1 MDRINFTVNGDR
13 YSLTGT
19 EVSPETT
26 LNDYLRNYLQLY
38 GTKAMCHEGGCG
50 ACVVSVSQ
58 VHPATKEK
66 HVFSVNSCL
75 VHILS
80 CHDWDITTVEGIG
93 NRKDGYH
100 AIQDRLATFN
110 GTQCGYCTPGWIM
123 NMYSLDKSTKN
134 LTTQQVENSF
144 GGNMCR
150 CTGYRPILDAFKS
163 FASDT
168 DPELQD
174 KLQDLEDLHINKCAK
189 KCARK
194 CSTSEDEWCLI
205 ENPEESMK
213 ELKTDVGRWYK
224 AYSIQDV
231 FKVLS
236 REGTNSY
243 RLVAG
248 NTGKGVYPISLEPKI
263 LIDISSIETLK
274 LVQSDENLILGAGMS
289 LTDVMKTFQ
298 KWSKQNQD
306 FSYLDTL
313 YKHLDLVAHVPVRN
327 VGTIGGNLSLKN
339 QFRDFPSDVFLI
351 LATVGATITVVN
363 NDLSKVEL
371 KTKEFLTA
379 NLKDKLICDVKLPPL
394 SKSNLIR
401 TYKIMP
407 RAQNAHAVVNAGFL
421 FKLDTAKNIKS
432 ANIIYG
438 NISPTFI
445 KATQTESLLVG
456 QNLFTNEVLL
466 RALKKL
472 EEEIVPVD
480 MPTEPSVGCRKSLA
494 LGLFYKAVLSHF
506 LDVNPR
512 YKSGGGML
520 ERPVSRGTQSYETDK
535 TLWPLNKP
543 VPKLEALAQ
552 CSGEARYVC
561 DINNG
566 LRAVHV
572 AFVLSTVCR
581 AELEHF
587 DATEALKIPGVVA
600 VFSSKDIPGRNSFT
614 PNEVPWMALDEEIF
628 ASKNVYYYGQ
638 PIGVVAAV
646 TKRTA
651 LAAAELVKVK
661 YKKLAG
667 KPVLTIKDALESPDK
682 EKRLR
687 KDAAIEPS
695 SKGTDIQHTITGT
708 FNVPSQYHY
717 TMETQSCTTQ
727 VTENGLVVRSST
739 QWMDLV
745 HVAVSKALNIDEN
758 RVLVEVPRVGGAYGG
773 KASRSALI
781 ACACALVAHKLNR
794 SATLVMPLTQNMQA
808 IGMRSACE
816 FQYECGVNNDGVVQY
831 LNVTYYSDSGC
842 SYNDSAGADIASSI
856 TNLYSTDTWKVT
868 GYSVLTDKAS
878 TTWCRAPST
887 TEGIAF
893 AEHIMERISH
903 ATKKDHV
910 EVRLNNLSPKH
921 DTVREMISSFKMETN
936 FDDRKVE
943 ITKFNQENA
952 WRKRGLKLSI
962 MSYPIGYSWNFPVT
976 ISVYHADG
984 TIAISHGGI
993 EMGQGINTKIAQ
1005 VCAYALKVPLEKV
1018 SVRGSN
1024 SFVSPNSMASNGSL
1038 TSDSVAYAT
1047 LKACEDLNKRLEPAR
1062 NELNEPTWEQV
1073 VNQAYQKG
1081 INLQATY
1088 MTSPNDGLVGYNVY
1102 GVCAAEVELDVL
1114 TGNHIVRRLEL
1125 LEDTGVSM
1133 SPEIDVGQIEGAFVM
1148 GLGLWTSEK
1157 LVFEKSSG
1165 RLLTNRTWTYKP
1177 PGAKDIPVD
1186 FRIMFRRNSSNPAGV
1201 LRSKA
1206 TGEPALT
1213 LAVVVTHALHDAI
1226 VEARAEF
1233 GYNNTDWLFIES
1245 PYCIENI
1252 LKAISHKIE
1261 SFKLT

>member
-213 ELKTDVGRWYK
+213 ELRTDVGRWYK

-306 FSYLDTL
+306 FSYLETL

-472 EEEIVPVD
+472 EEEIVPVE
-480 MPTEPSVGCRKSLA
+480 MPTEPSVSCRKGLA

-587 DATEALKIPGVVA
+587 DATEALESLPYSAPRTYQEG
-600 VFSSKDIPGRNSFT
+600 T
-614 PNEVPWMALDEEIF
+614 PLLPMRFPWMALDEEIF

-646 TKRTA
+646 SRRTA

-687 KDAAIEPS
+687 KDAAIEPT

-794 SATLVMPLTQNMQA
+794 SATLVMPLSQNMQA

-868 GYSVLTDKAS
+868 GYT
-878 TTWCRAPST
+878 T

-1018 SVRGSN
+1018 TVRGSN

-1062 NELNEPTWEQV
+1062 KELNEPTWEQV

-1088 MTSPNDGLVGYNVY
+1088 MMSTNDGLVGYNVY

-1133 SPEIDVGQIEGAFVM
+1133 SPEIDVGQIEGAFIM

-1213 LAVVVTHALHDAI
+1213 LAVVVTHVLHDAI
-1226 VEARAEF
+1226 VEARSEF

-1261 SFKLT
+1261 NFKLT